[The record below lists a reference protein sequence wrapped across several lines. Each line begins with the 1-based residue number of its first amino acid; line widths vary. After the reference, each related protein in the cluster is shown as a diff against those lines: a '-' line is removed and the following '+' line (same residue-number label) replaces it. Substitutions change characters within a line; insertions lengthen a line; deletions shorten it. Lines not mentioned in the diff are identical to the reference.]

1 MTRSIGKRPRSAPGQ
16 SRPRASRA
24 RQRQRL
30 IDACISALHVHG
42 PSNTTVEKVVA
53 IARMSPGIVR
63 FYFDSKAAM
72 LVASLEYLAAE
83 FEDRL
88 IVPVA
93 ELKASPVAA
102 LERLVDLY
110 LGPEIAS
117 ARKVSVWYSF
127 WGEASSRQEY
137 YDICGKR
144 DARFEAL
151 VRELIERL
159 IADTGARHLDADAIA
174 LGLIGVLEMMW
185 QGYAFQTESAIDRA
199 DARRRCMAYLRSVF
213 PAQFAAAT
221 HGPSRAE
228 LPPGAYASAPL
239 LEAERE
245 ALFFGSWQ
253 FVGLDRELASP
264 GDYLTL
270 DVPGTR
276 ALVLREPAGGLNAVQ
291 NACPQRPHALAM
303 RRSGHLEGLIAC
315 TVHHLRYA
323 LRGEPHGDTP
333 GGPLG
338 ALELAVVGGALFV
351 RAPAA
356 GHRAPPAPAPAA
368 AIAAAAMHLVAAGPP
383 RETEVAADWKLLV
396 EQWLEWPGARPT
408 SPAAPGIVEFAG
420 DLDAGGTWRE
430 QRYAG
435 LARQAGG
442 ARWQRSFI
450 APNQLIDVRPGAMQ
464 VLQVLPVGPGRC
476 RLRSFDYAPAPAG
489 RLGRALACLATRL
502 ARRRLAADTAL
513 ASSIQRGLESPGPV
527 NEPVTRVPAPL
538 AEFRNI
544 IARLVPGALHHT
556 GDPL

>member
-1 MTRSIGKRPRSAPGQ
+1 MTRTTGTRPRSTSGQ
-16 SRPRASRA
+16 TRPRASRA

-42 PSNTTVEKVVA
+42 PSHTTVEKVVA

-72 LVASLEYLAAE
+72 LVASLEYLAEE
-83 FEDRL
+83 FDDRL

-93 ELKASPVAA
+93 ELKATPVAA

-151 VRELIERL
+151 VRELIGRL

-174 LGLIGVLEMMW
+174 LGLIGALEMLW
-185 QGYAFQTESAIDRA
+185 QGYAFQTESSIDRA

-213 PAQFAAAT
+213 PAQFAMPVDR
-221 HGPSRAE
+221 PSPLE
-228 LPPGAYASAPL
+228 LPPAAYASAPL
-239 LEAERE
+239 LEAERN

-253 FVGLDRELASP
+253 FVGLASELVSP

-276 ALVLREPAGGLNAVQ
+276 ALVLREPMGGLRALENT
-291 NACPQRPHALAM
+291 CPQRPHALAM
-303 RRSGHLEGLIAC
+303 QRSGHLDGLIAC
-315 TVHHLRYA
+315 SVHNLRYD
-323 LRGEPHGDTP
+323 LHGEPQGDTP
-333 GGPLG
+333 GGALTG
-338 ALELAVVGGALFV
+338 LELAVVGGFVFV
-351 RAPAA
+351 RAAVD
-356 GHRAPPAPAPAA
+356 GQHAPPAPAAA
-368 AIAAAAMHLVAAGPP
+368 TATAATDLRPAGPP
-383 RETEVAADWKLLV
+383 RETEVAADWKLLI
-396 EQWLEWPGARPT
+396 EQWLEWPGAQP
-408 SPAAPGIVEFAG
+408 SSAVAPGSVEFAG
-420 DLDAGGTWRE
+420 DLPATGAWRE
-430 QRYAG
+430 QRYRG
-435 LARQAGG
+435 LARQAGT

-450 APNQLIDVRPGAMQ
+450 APNQLIDVRPGAVQ
-464 VLQVLPVGPGRC
+464 VLQVLPLAPGRC
-476 RLRSFDYAPAPAG
+476 CLRSFDYAPAPSG
-489 RLGRALACLATRL
+489 RLDRALACLAGRL
-502 ARRRLAADTAL
+502 ARRRPAADAAL
-513 ASSIQRGLESPGPV
+513 ATSVQRGLESPGPV
-527 NEPVTRVPAPL
+527 REPVIRVPAPL

-544 IARLVPGALHHT
+544 IARLLPGALRHP
-556 GDPL
+556 GDSR

>member
-1 MTRSIGKRPRSAPGQ
+1 MKRASPRPRAAPGH

-72 LVASLEYLAAE
+72 LVASLEYLAEE
-83 FEDRL
+83 FDDRL

-93 ELKASPVAA
+93 ELKSTPVAA

-151 VRELIERL
+151 VRELIGRL
-159 IADTGARHLDADAIA
+159 IADTGARHLDADGIA
-174 LGLIGVLEMMW
+174 LGLIGALEMLW

-213 PAQFAAAT
+213 PAQFAAPAGAPPRT
-221 HGPSRAE
+221 G
-228 LPPGAYASAPL
+228 LPPAAYASAPL
-239 LEAERE
+239 LEAERH

-253 FVGLDRELASP
+253 FVGLDSELAAT

-270 DVPGTR
+270 EAPGTR
-276 ALVLREPAGGLNAVQ
+276 ALVLREPAGGLRAIQ
-291 NACPQRPHALAM
+291 NSCPQRPHALVMHRA
-303 RRSGHLEGLIAC
+303 GHIDGFIAC
-315 TVHHLRYA
+315 LVHNLRYDFS
-323 LRGEPHGDTP
+323 GEPQGDTP
-333 GGPLG
+333 GGPLARL
-338 ALELAVVGGALFV
+338 ALAASDGLLFV
-351 RAPAA
+351 RGPTD
-356 GHRAPPAPAPAA
+356 RDPAPPAPALAA
-368 AIAAAAMHLVAAGPP
+368 TSAASTMRLVAAGPP
-383 RETEVAADWKLLV
+383 RETDVAADWKLLI
-396 EQWLEWPGARPT
+396 ERWLEWPGSQPA
-408 SPAAPGIVEFAG
+408 SPAAPGVVEFAG
-420 DLDAGGTWRE
+420 DLPTSGTWRE
-430 QRYAG
+430 QRYLG
-435 LARQAGG
+435 LARQCGTT
-442 ARWQRSFI
+442 RWQRSYI
-450 APNQLIDVRPGAMQ
+450 APNQLVDVRPGAVQ
-464 VLQVLPVGPGRC
+464 VLQVLPLGPGRC
-476 RLRSFDYAPAPAG
+476 RLRSFDYAPAPDG
-489 RLGRALACLATRL
+489 RLEHGLACLAARL
-502 ARRRLAADTAL
+502 GRRRLAADVAL
-513 ASSIQRGLESPGPV
+513 ATSVQRGLESPGPV
-527 NEPVTRVPAPL
+527 REPVSRVPAPL

-544 IARLVPGALHHT
+544 IARLLPGALRHP
-556 GDPL
+556 GDSP